1 MVDSWIDELRPGD
14 SIAQY
19 ELLYPAARGGFATV
33 WAARRRGSR
42 GFEQIVAVKLLNSAH
57 RGDSDSE
64 AMFLDEA
71 QTAAAIVHPNVGQVL
86 DFGEDRGVLY
96 LVMEWIDGETLA
108 GIFAARRAT
117 GLPLPLPWILYV
129 AAAACAGLHAAHE
142 LRDEDGRLLD
152 VVHRDVSP
160 QNVMVTWDGVVK
172 VVDFGVAKSRRR
184 NHVTRIL
191 GTLKGKVGYFSPEQ
205 IAGRPVDRRSD
216 LFSFGILLYLLV
228 TNVHPFRKA
237 QDGGTLASIARCAA
251 PPPRSIVPNLPLVVE
266 AIVDKTL
273 AKDVNKRFQSAAEL
287 QLALE
292 NAITQT
298 NSRVFE
304 EQIGQVVRELFP
316 GVEEERSAQ
325 LAHGIRLA
333 DAARASRASEVTAAS
348 MTPSSPTPGAAASS
362 SGLSTIRPGSAS
374 PPPDHSAGAST
385 RPDGTSPT
393 EATLPTTSP
402 GRVLATAALVVAGV
416 GATVWVGAGWATS
429 AKRDGGGSPTPIAQ
443 TTPPPSTPAQSTPTA
458 PSGAAAPVASQPIED
473 HPRTATAATA
483 TVVSTPAP
491 TPAPRR
497 APAAAPRSAP
507 SAAPTSPPRP
517 ASSHYRPNK
526 L

>member
-1 MVDSWIDELRPGD
+1 MADSWIDELRPGD

-42 GFEQIVAVKLLNSAH
+42 GFEQIVALKLLNSAH

-184 NHVTRIL
+184 HHVTRIL

-216 LFSFGILLYLLV
+216 LFSFGILLYLLM

-237 QDGGTLASIARCAA
+237 QDGGTLTSIARAPA
-251 PPPRSIVPNLPLVVE
+251 PPPRSIVPSLPPVVE
-266 AIVDKTL
+266 TILHKAL
-273 AKDVNKRFQSAAEL
+273 AKDVRERFQSAAEL
-287 QLALE
+287 QLAIE
-292 NAITQT
+292 DAIAQT

-316 GVEEERSAQ
+316 GVKEERSAQ

-333 DAARASRASEVTAAS
+333 DEARVARASELTAAPV
-348 MTPSSPTPGAAASS
+348 TPSSPTSKAAASS
-362 SGLSTIRPGSAS
+362 RLLSTIRPG
-374 PPPDHSAGAST
+374 PPPRPTAPLACSIGASA
-385 RPDGTSPT
+385 RSGGANPI
-393 EATLPTTSP
+393 EAVLPTTPP
-402 GRVLATAALVVAGV
+402 GRVLAAAALILLGV
-416 GATVWVGAGWATS
+416 GAILWLGAGWATS
-429 AKRDGGGSPTPIAQ
+429 ARGERAPTPIVR
-443 TTPPPSTPAQSTPTA
+443 TTPTLSTAALSMPT
-458 PSGAAAPVASQPIED
+458 AAAPVTSPAMEGNPSVATVTSE
-473 HPRTATAATA
+473 TAASAPT
-483 TVVSTPAP
+483 TPAASPARAAQQPPSSAPPASPRPP
-491 TPAPRR
+491 TP
-497 APAAAPRSAP
+497 
-507 SAAPTSPPRP
+507 
-517 ASSHYRPNK
+517 SHYRPDR

>member
-1 MVDSWIDELRPGD
+1 MVVPSTDELRPGD

-33 WAARRRGSR
+33 WAARRRGSH
-42 GFEQIVAVKLLNSAH
+42 GFEPIVAIKLLNSAH
-57 RGDSDSE
+57 RGDPDSE
-64 AMFLDEA
+64 TMFLDEA

-96 LVMEWIDGETLA
+96 LVMEWIDGEPLA

-129 AAAACAGLHAAHE
+129 AAATCAGLHAAHE
-142 LRDEDGRLLD
+142 LRDEEGRLLD

-184 NHVTRIL
+184 VHVTRVL

-228 TNVHPFRKA
+228 TNIHPFRKA
-237 QDGGTLASIARCAA
+237 QDGGTIASIARAAA
-251 PPPRSIVPNLPLVVE
+251 PPPRSIVPNLPVVVE
-266 AIVDKTL
+266 AILDKAL

-287 QLALE
+287 QLAIE
-292 NAITQT
+292 EAIVQT
-298 NSRVFE
+298 GSRVFE
-304 EQIGQVVRELFP
+304 EQIGRVIRELFP
-316 GVEEERSAQ
+316 NVREERSAQ

-333 DAARASRASEVTAAS
+333 NEARLARESKDALEPVAPLASSDAASTVRPGAITLGETRGSAPNEAIE
-348 MTPSSPTPGAAASS
+348 PDGSSP
-362 SGLSTIRPGSAS
+362 LV
-374 PPPDHSAGAST
+374 
-385 RPDGTSPT
+385 
-393 EATLPTTSP
+393 ATLPMTSP
-402 GRVLATAALVVAGV
+402 RRALTTAAVIVLGAGAIVWTGV
-416 GATVWVGAGWATS
+416 GWVKSNKATRAF
-429 AKRDGGGSPTPIAQ
+429 PPIHTH
-443 TTPPPSTPAQSTPTA
+443 TTPRSVDLSPLAQVTSSA
-458 PSGAAAPVASQPIED
+458 LV
-473 HPRTATAATA
+473 
-483 TVVSTPAP
+483 AP
-491 TPAPRR
+491 TPTPVDDPNTAAVADPLPESSTPRR
-497 APAAAPRSAP
+497 APAK
-507 SAAPTSPPRP
+507 PRP
-517 ASSHYRPNK
+517 APAAPAAPAAPSGTTPRPLPNHYRPSK